1 MKIRPLLPIVLAGA
15 VLLGGCAGGPAPK
28 GTATAAAGACGQA
41 AHPPGSPSCSPF
53 TRRYS
58 GQQLRQTGHTNAAR
72 ALSALD
78 PAVTT
83 QGP

>member
-15 VLLGGCAGGPAPK
+15 GLLGGCAGGPAPK